1 MFPAR
6 RVHLGKETRGLK
18 KEKPRHSVLLQHADL
33 QEAAFETSMDAP
45 STSPTT
51 SLDVKSRIEQF
62 VEALGGRAEE
72 DGAVETMKQDD
83 EFASL
88 QDPGGHGEQAV
99 APSMLKNPE
108 GQSRQMDE
116 SVAPLT

>member
-1 MFPAR
+1 
-6 RVHLGKETRGLK
+6 LK

-33 QEAAFETSMDAP
+33 QEAALETSMDAP

-62 VEALGGRAEE
+62 VEAPGAEDE
-72 DGAVETMKQDD
+72 AVETMKQDD

-108 GQSRQMDE
+108 GQSRQTDE
-116 SVAPLT
+116 PVAPLT